1 MQVSCVKGRNADQ
14 LHLHWMLLK
23 DVSLFEVI
31 KNNSAE
37 EFKLSNLFPLQK
49 HSYNTYN
56 SNKVTYAHTKD
67 KKRNLPMPGFEPGF
81 PA

>member
-31 KNNSAE
+31 KNNYIE
-37 EFKLSNLFPLQK
+37 EFKF
-49 HSYNTYN
+49 
-56 SNKVTYAHTKD
+56 
-67 KKRNLPMPGFEPGF
+67 
-81 PA
+81 

>member
-31 KNNSAE
+31 KNNYIE
-37 EFKLSNLFPLQK
+37 EFKFHCKNILITLTIQ
-49 HSYNTYN
+49 
-56 SNKVTYAHTKD
+56 TK
-67 KKRNLPMPGFEPGF
+67 
-81 PA
+81 